1 MGKNKDII
9 CRMPP
14 CPNWDIPSMQSWLED
29 MAQQGWL
36 LKYPR
41 HRQLTLEFHRT
52 EPQPIRYRM
61 EPTPKLQWS
70 EDTYPEDEQMHLYAQ
85 LGWDFVCYYDG
96 FFIYRCM
103 DPAAPELNTD
113 PSLEALMLKKWKK
126 RKAWGFAWP
135 AGTIL
140 LFAVLWKYGLLLSS
154 IINRGGFLE
163 TMLVILGLY
172 LFVVEIRTQRRL
184 SQIIHALQ
192 DGKPIPEKNWRKSAK
207 RHRIITIAMVCVST
221 LAYIYSLFFNFTT
234 LADLK
239 DPRSISLEEWSE
251 PVPFV
256 TLQELDPIIATDH
269 FDRISNPEGKKWFS
283 ILSPVNYEWIDGGE
297 VRLEEGI
304 KRFSSLLQVN
314 YHETVS
320 PIIARQLARDYQG
333 RHRIV
338 LEMKD
343 ENWHQLDLG
352 IDHAMGYYIREDAMT
367 TVVLCH
373 KNVVVWCKCGSSD
386 PEGILTTENWAKL
399 MAKRLLENE

>member
-70 EDTYPEDEQMHLYAQ
+70 EDAYPEDEQMHLYAQ

-96 FFIYRCM
+96 FFIYRCT

-126 RKAWGFAWP
+126 RKAWGFLCP
-135 AGTIL
+135 VFVL
-140 LFAVLWKYGLLLSS
+140 LVFVISWNAGLLLSTVQQ
-154 IINRGGFLE
+154 GGNLIPA
-163 TMLVILGLY
+163 LAILGIY
-172 LFVVEIRTQRRL
+172 LTILEYKIQRRL

-192 DGKPIPEKNWRKSAK
+192 DGKPIPEINWRKKAK
-207 RHRIITIAMVCVST
+207 QHRVITTVMVVFSILIFLYAHAHN
-221 LAYIYSLFFNFTT
+221 LAN
-234 LADLK
+234 LADLGWV
-239 DPRSISLEEWSE
+239 SLEEWNE

-256 TLQELDPIIATDH
+256 TMQELDPDTLTDK

-283 ILSPVNYEWIDGGE
+283 IISPVNYEWIDGGT
-297 VRLEEGI
+297 LQTGDWST
-304 KRFSSLLQVN
+304 RFSSLLHIN
-314 YHETVS
+314 YHETIS
-320 PIIARQLARDYQG
+320 PIIARQLAKEYQ
-333 RHRIV
+333 HRYTSAYQ
-338 LEMKD
+338 LENKY
-343 ENWHQLDLG
+343 WHILDLG
-352 IDHAMGYYIREDAMT
+352 IDHAMGYYPREDAMT
-367 TVVLCH
+367 IVVLCH